1 MIIIESFWLLK
12 QHYLHHTAPP
22 KAQERLV
29 LALGHLGCAHSGRA
43 LRDGNGRAQL
53 RLYLSTKHAMLGEAG
68 GGPWYAMILAGFLK
82 THWMAAVCPGI
93 FVFLRIRRIRLAS
106 SAAKAWF
113 LGYLRW
119 AIVSGNGWRVVCGCC
134 YIMACHVRSTD
145 EHWALHFIHQE
156 SRMEKLDEGPA
167 VAMTPVSVI
176 SDFWHILPLFF
187 SFIHVFSF
195 SPRAATFLSLDVVGK
210 IPSGLQN
217 LYIMKNPTWLVTA
230 CSHLP
235 WFVLLGALLFKG
247 FLALR
252 SLVNS
257 ITIMDNYIR
266 DIIYFCIFLLSPD
279 CLLRNMP
286 SVAGK
291 TLFCCSNPRLC
302 YLELEG
308 SRCQINSNFPFVF
321 SRLHSEVTGLV

>member
-1 MIIIESFWLLK
+1 MILIIIGSFWLPK

-53 RLYLSTKHAMLGEAG
+53 RLYLSSTKHAMLGEAG

-93 FVFLRIRRIRLAS
+93 FVFFCGLIRWIRLAS

-113 LGYLRW
+113 LGYLIIRW

-134 YIMACHVRSTD
+134 YIMACHVRSW
-145 EHWALHFIHQE
+145 WALSTAFIHHE
-156 SRMEKLDEGPA
+156 SRMVKLDEGPA

-176 SDFWHILPLFF
+176 SDVWHILPLFF
-187 SFIHVFSF
+187 SLIHVFSF
-195 SPRAATFLSLDVVGK
+195 SPRAATFLLLDVVGN

-217 LYIMKNPTWLVTA
+217 LYIM
-230 CSHLP
+230 
-235 WFVLLGALLFKG
+235 
-247 FLALR
+247 
-252 SLVNS
+252 
-257 ITIMDNYIR
+257 
-266 DIIYFCIFLLSPD
+266 
-279 CLLRNMP
+279 
-286 SVAGK
+286 
-291 TLFCCSNPRLC
+291 
-302 YLELEG
+302 
-308 SRCQINSNFPFVF
+308 
-321 SRLHSEVTGLV
+321 